1 MQRGRRHGLPHDVK
15 QLAGNLGKKM
25 TRQLIPPQSCH
36 ISCLQRQKPGVEPNP
51 QVLSVCVNAVLKLI
65 VQEGSISHLSA
76 EETEAQS
83 C

>member
-15 QLAGNLGKKM
+15 PLAGNLGKKI

-36 ISCLQRQKPGVEPNP
+36 ICLQRQKPGVGPNP
-51 QVLSVCVNAVLKLI
+51 QVPSVCVNAALKLML
-65 VQEGSISHLSA
+65 QEGSISCLSA
-76 EETEAQS
+76 EETQAQS